1 MPQPMNDSTS
11 APAVDPSLFRKAL
24 GTFATGVTV
33 VTTSGVAGEDI
44 GLTANSF
51 NSVSLDPPM
60 ILWSLA
66 RASLSLAAFKAA
78 EHFAVH
84 ILGEDQEDI
93 SSRFARRGE
102 DKFAGVE
109 LARGPSGIPMMT
121 NFAARFVCRTA
132 YQYEGGDHIIFVGEV
147 VEFDQRARP
156 PLLFHGGQYGQ
167 LTRPENSGSREAE
180 TLQGGYLGD
189 LLRRAYRRVYA
200 PVQVEL
206 DRRQLSVPQ
215 YFFLSRIARENQP
228 TAQRLREL
236 LEAAGRYPTASEIE
250 ALVERDL
257 IAREGDLFALTG
269 AGVACNLELASV
281 VMSAETD
288 AEQSLDYE
296 LRQTLKVALE
306 CLAIPD

>member
-1 MPQPMNDSTS
+1 MNASTNQP
-11 APAVDPSLFRKAL
+11 AFDPSLFRRAL
-24 GTFATGVTV
+24 GSFATGVTV
-33 VTTSGVAGEDI
+33 VTTSGAAAEDI

-66 RASLSLAAFKAA
+66 RSSLSLAAFRAA

-93 SSRFARRGE
+93 SGRFARRGE

-109 LARGPSGIPMMT
+109 LERGPSGIPMLS

-147 VEFDQRARP
+147 VEFDQRARA

-167 LTRPENSGSREAE
+167 LTRPASADSSNVE

-200 PVQVEL
+200 PVQIEL

-215 YFFLSRIARENQP
+215 YFFLSRIAQEDRP
-228 TAQRLREL
+228 TTQHLRAM
-236 LEAAGRYPTASEIE
+236 LESSGRYPSRAEIDALLE
-250 ALVERDL
+250 RGLVEQ
-257 IAREGDLFALTG
+257 EGELFSLT
-269 AGVACNLELASV
+269 ADGVACNLELTSV
-281 VMSAETD
+281 VKSAETD

-306 CLAIPD
+306 YLATSD

>member
-1 MPQPMNDSTS
+1 MQDSISQP
-11 APAVDPSLFRKAL
+11 AFDPSLFRKAL

-33 VTTSGVAGEDI
+33 VTTSGSAGEDI

-60 ILWSLA
+60 ILWSLD
-66 RASLSLAAFKAA
+66 RTSLSLAAFKTA

-84 ILGEDQEDI
+84 ILGEDQADI

-109 LARGPSGIPMMT
+109 LERGPSAIPMLK

-147 VEFDQRARP
+147 VEFDQRARA

-167 LTRPENSGSREAE
+167 LTRLESAGGRDAE
-180 TLQGGYLGD
+180 TLHGGYLGD

-200 PVQVEL
+200 PVQIEL

-215 YFFLSRIARENQP
+215 YFFLSRIAQEDRP
-228 TAQRLREL
+228 TAQHLRAM
-236 LEAAGRYPTASEIE
+236 LESTGRYPSRLEIDALLQRGMVEQEGELFLLTA
-250 ALVERDL
+250 D
-257 IAREGDLFALTG
+257 
-269 AGVACNLELASV
+269 GVACNLELTSV
-281 VMSAETD
+281 VKSAETD

-306 CLAIPD
+306 CLATSD